1 MDRIHGYVH
10 RILPQEAANEKV
22 RALCEADASVVVGGE
37 GDRETRELLLLATRT
52 VRVEEKELAFI
63 AVVFVEEG
71 GEMGRP
77 AKGLKV
83 RRDVVLRLDV
93 SQRGSLEVGENVV
106 DDESERRERVDLG
119 ERLVDDEE
127 AAGKR
132 VEERLDMAG

>member
-1 MDRIHGYVH
+1 M
-10 RILPQEAANEKV
+10 
-22 RALCEADASVVVGGE
+22 
-37 GDRETRELLLLATRT
+37 
-52 VRVEEKELAFI
+52 
-63 AVVFVEEG
+63 EEG

-119 ERLVDDEE
+119 ERLVDNKE